1 MNESVMTLIHRLT
14 PKYLLTRMAGVLAR
28 NELGGFTTWAISQF
42 ISKYRIDMSEAQKEK
57 AEEYKTFN
65 EFFTRD
71 LKEGARPVCP
81 EENRLCMPVDGTVA
95 EFGDI
100 TYGRIVAAKG
110 QDYSFRTL
118 LGGSDEDAKEFADGK
133 FICIYLS
140 PANYHC
146 IHMPV
151 DGTLRKMLF
160 VPGKYYSVN
169 PTYVKTIDELFTKN
183 ERAVCLFDTPAGPMA
198 MVLVGATIVG
208 SISTEWHGEVSPNRL
223 RKVTEWDYTD
233 QNITLKKGDK
243 MGKFYLGSTVILLF
257 GKDAVSFVD
266 DIESGRAVKF
276 GEALADITTV
286 TSEQENG

>member
-1 MNESVMTLIHRLT
+1 MNEAVKTLIHRLT
-14 PKYLLTRMAGVLAR
+14 PKYLLTRLAGVLAR
-28 NELGGFTTWAISQF
+28 NELGGLTTWAITQF
-42 ISKYRIDMSEAQKEK
+42 IKKYKIDMSEALKEK
-57 AEEYKTFN
+57 PEEYKTFN

-71 LKEGARPVCP
+71 LKDGARPVCP
-81 EENRLCMPVDGTVA
+81 EESRLCMPVDGTVA

-110 QDYSFRTL
+110 QDYSFRSL
-118 LGGSDEDAKEFADGK
+118 IGGDDNDAAAFNDGK

-151 DGTLRKMLF
+151 DGTLRKMVF

-169 PTYVKTIDELFTKN
+169 PTYVKTISELFTKN

-223 RKVTEWDYTD
+223 REVTVWDYSD
-233 QNITLKKGDK
+233 QNITLNKGDR

-257 GKDAVSFVD
+257 GRDAVSFVEG
-266 DIESGRAVKF
+266 IESGKAVKF
-276 GEALADITTV
+276 GEPLADIG
-286 TSEQENG
+286 SEKNETENG